1 MFDPQ
6 TLAPVLA
13 AAVGLMGSLVAGLSV
28 YLSYRGRLNLIR
40 QVVYG
45 RQLDA
50 YFDIASTMT
59 ALYTAAQ
66 NAAAVASPQPLEED
80 ARLRMRAALRG
91 EHDRFAE
98 AVNRSL
104 IVLPSRVKVAVD
116 QFNET
121 LLAACEP
128 VEGGPPAPETAYPG
142 LAGAY
147 ERALNSIRHHL
158 AIDSLTTGM
167 LREMGI
173 GSESVSLKGVRD
185 WVSPLVPVRRGGQ

>member
-1 MFDPQ
+1 MFDAQ

-13 AAVGLMGSLVAGLSV
+13 ATVGLTGSLVAGLSV
-28 YLSYRGRLNLIR
+28 YLSYRGRHNLIR

-50 YFDIASTMT
+50 YFDIAAAMT

-66 NAAAVASPQPLEED
+66 NTAAVAGSQPLGED
-80 ARLRMRAALRG
+80 AKARVRAVLRG
-91 EHDRFAE
+91 EHERFAE

-104 IVLPSRVKVAVD
+104 IVLPSRVKAAVD
-116 QFNET
+116 QFNEA
-121 LLAACEP
+121 LLVACEP
-128 VEGGPPAPETAYPG
+128 AEGGPAGPVPVSSE

-173 GSESVSLKGVRD
+173 GSESVALKGARD
-185 WVSPLVPVRRGGQ
+185 WVSPLVPVGRGGQ